1 MNKHKNMIKSWARL
15 SVHPSTHETYYP
27 SQRSLLSKLSK
38 RAVVITSSSNNI
50 VCECVVLLLTW
61 SFPLTV
67 GPRHRY
73 LKSRSRNLSRLT
85 QQWRRTRETFEVEYL
100 VSLKWGV
107 GTELL
112 IIVKAR
118 AILFWISSRKY
129 FLNIIRSSLSLVFE
143 VWYLVP

>member
-27 SQRSLLSKLSK
+27 SKRSLLSKLSK

-73 LKSRSRNLSRLT
+73 LKSRSSVVSKKRAWNLSRLT

-118 AILFWISSRKY
+118 AILFWISSRIY
-129 FLNIIRSSLSLVFE
+129 FLILFVAHFH
-143 VWYLVP
+143 